1 MHIRSKPF
9 PNVLFMDTHIYHQYT
24 TTFRLKIPLLSSA
37 EHKVSCMI
45 ARKRRVF
52 ALSCASAS
60 LPAVK
65 VTLRSRGGRAGMMEL
80 HAYQVWQSGSIRA
93 DHRLCVSA
101 PSRIMHH
108 PCDTKGQRGF
118 ATAVNSSSSGS
129 IVQNPTV
136 EVYMGGRYQF
146 LRKFRKQEKKKTTVI
161 E

>member
-1 MHIRSKPF
+1 MCVSI
-9 PNVLFMDTHIYHQYT
+9 
-24 TTFRLKIPLLSSA
+24 SA
-37 EHKVSCMI
+37 
-45 ARKRRVF
+45 RREGDAPV
-52 ALSCASAS
+52 
-60 LPAVK
+60 P
-65 VTLRSRGGRAGMMEL
+65 GGRAGMMEL
-80 HAYQVWQSGSIRA
+80 RAYQVWQSGSIRA

-118 ATAVNSSSSGS
+118 ATAVNSSGGS

-146 LRKFRKQEKKKTTVI
+146 LRKFRKQEKKPTVI